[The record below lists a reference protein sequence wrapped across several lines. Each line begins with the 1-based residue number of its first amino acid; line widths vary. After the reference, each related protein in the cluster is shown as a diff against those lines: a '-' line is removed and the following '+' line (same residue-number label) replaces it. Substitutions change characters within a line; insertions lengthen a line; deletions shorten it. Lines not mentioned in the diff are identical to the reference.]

1 MNLAA
6 FRPVRSRKDALG
18 RVVVCTRASVGVLL
32 ALWRAFTLLRVLR
45 SCARIRARDNFSS
58 SNSSCQI
65 MRASSGMQRQLPL
78 RTCMAACAALTRAR
92 FCTRSC
98 CFCVHRRATRR
109 VRPRALASAG
119 LLRSRMNSFLEVLA
133 LAVAGPSRLLLVA
146 ALCCVRCSM
155 TIRAIAR
162 PPTAP
167 ECAGAP
173 GGLERRRGSI

>member
-1 MNLAA
+1 M
-6 FRPVRSRKDALG
+6 RSGA
-18 RVVVCTRASVGVLL
+18 
-32 ALWRAFTLLRVLR
+32 W
-45 SCARIRARDNFSS
+45 SCARVQAWGFFWLFGAPSLCCVFFSLVRVFACATYFSS